1 MLSIDSDC
9 LRIGLSRA
17 RFVGMCYGFYLPTEK
32 VREKKRKKKDINT
45 LAAVILN

>member
-1 MLSIDSDC
+1 MLSVDSDC
-9 LRIGLSRA
+9 LRTGLSRA

-32 VREKKRKKKDINT
+32 VGGGKEKKDVNT